1 MKVGVLSLFF
11 ARCLL
16 FFADLLSIFDDFRQI
31 WDVFL
36 ADFSI
41 FVYFC
46 LFLLH
51 RFRLVV
57 CRFWTILR
65 DSRRFC
71 VDFYWYIVEFYF
83 YFVDLLMIFHHVL
96 LFLAVFYLCSFCF
109 CEFWSIFGWFC
120 SIFVDSCI
128 YRLYFLGLW
137 CFFWIFRSHELTF
150 NLLTF
155 YLPYC
160 QFGKFL
166 FDFCLFCPIPV
177 DLSHCYWFSPD

>member
-1 MKVGVLSLFF
+1 MKAGVLSPFF

-16 FFADLLSIFDDFRQI
+16 FLADLLSIFDDFRRFQANFGR
-31 WDVFL
+31 VL
-36 ADFSI
+36 ADFSS

-57 CRFWTILR
+57 CRFWTILG

-83 YFVDLLMIFHHVL
+83 CFVDLLMIFHHVL

-128 YRLYFLGLW
+128 SKLHFLGLW
-137 CFFWIFRSHELTF
+137 CFFRFFVHMSW
-150 NLLTF
+150 LLICRHFKCLIANF
-155 YLPYC
+155 YSN
-160 QFGKFL
+160 FF
-166 FDFCLFCPIPV
+166 
-177 DLSHCYWFSPD
+177 